1 MLEIE
6 PADIANLNDT
16 DLRTLLGL
24 LCEAEL
30 AQRNLPVSAVTY
42 GGNQNTADGGVD
54 VRVDLPQETSGLDFI
69 LRPVSVLQS
78 KKSDLTAKDIEL
90 EMCPIPPGSPLKKGV
105 FRDSL
110 SQLALAN
117 GAYIIASGASLS
129 ATQLKNRLQAMR
141 KVVEENV
148 KVGSL
153 ATDFYDRTRL
163 ATWVRQYPGRIA
175 WVRDRCGRKMDGWDS
190 YGCWTLGD
198 SIESEF
204 LFDDK
209 SRISVSG
216 ATEATSTI
224 EGLQQLRLQL
234 HKPTGIARLVGLS
247 GVGKTRFAQALFDSR
262 VGEDALPDAAVLY
275 ADMGSS
281 PDPPPVHMV
290 GRLNA
295 LGQRAIVVV
304 DNCGADLHGEL
315 VKAVSKTGSKVSLL
329 TIEYDIREDTP
340 ESTEVYELEVAST
353 DLVAKLIGYR
363 RPDLSKVDQERIAE
377 HSGGNARVA
386 LAVAAALTKGQSM
399 AGLTDAELFRR
410 LFWQRHEIDKVLE
423 RVAQAC
429 ALVYSFRVDDSAEG
443 SELSVLAS
451 LAETAPA
458 EVYRKVAELGKRGL
472 AQKRAVWRAILPHLV
487 ANKLAQQALD
497 SIPVDKVWVQL
508 LKDAPK
514 RMAVSFCHRLSFLHD
529 NETVVG
535 LVEGL
540 LQPEGILGNIGL
552 DDDESSAM
560 YLHTAPVSPGAWLS
574 ALERNLQ
581 GNEPHILE
589 RWRIVH
595 IVRSVAYD
603 SNLFKRAAHVLIAL
617 ALSEKQ
623 PHQRPARDI
632 LGSLFHLYLS
642 GTHATA
648 EQRIGVI
655 LSLLESGD
663 AEKQGLGCQLLGIF
677 VQAGHSMNA
686 YQFEFGSHSRNHGYE
701 PETWED
707 VRSWFGCALQ
717 LIKKFGNQPGELSD
731 RVRSLFAEAFRNIWN
746 HSTAFDA
753 LEETCLRLR
762 SYKFWPEGLS
772 AVRKTLRYDADR
784 MPEHLVSQLGRIADG
799 LKPTTPAERIRAS
812 FGSRRFWDEEIKQ
825 EDEFELGVAAATDH
839 GLLDEILPDLVRD
852 SGSARFGA
860 GLASAS
866 SDHEHVWLRLVEAF
880 AACPQRHRRI
890 HVLSGYLQQFQGI
903 APGWVDRIL
912 DGMIDDPLLG
922 PEFIDLQTSLRLDDK
937 AVLRVLK
944 AATTGRTEAHRFQK
958 VHWWE
963 TDGLIFPDEAIC
975 QLARQFAGRAED
987 YGISIELL
995 GWRLK
1000 QRAKSEDKVDAA
1012 FLEIARSVLAMFPEM
1027 DGSDKL
1033 DYDLGVVAK
1042 YCLQGQ
1048 DGEALT
1054 RELCQ
1059 KLKRRSQGDFGLHKF
1074 HELLGRMVNLHPEAV
1089 LDELLGDPE
1098 EHTYWLFLELIG
1110 WTRPNP
1116 LDSIPVETVL
1126 SWADREP
1133 ESRLIKIAELFRLY
1147 HRPEEEGPLEWTD
1160 LAVRL
1165 LQVAIDK
1172 ERVLAVYTDRLSP
1185 RSWSGSLAETMERR
1199 LVLFDSLASLCGEG
1213 LFEVVRD
1220 GKNAYLEEIENAR
1233 ADGRREQMRRHESF
1247 E

>member
-1 MLEIE
+1 MLDIE
-6 PADIANLNDT
+6 PADIANLSDT

-30 AQRNLPVSAVTY
+30 AERGLPVSAVTY
-42 GGNQNTADGGVD
+42 GGNQNTTDGGVD
-54 VRVDLPQETSGLDFI
+54 VRVDLPQDTGGLDFV
-69 LRPVSVLQS
+69 LRPVLVLQS
-78 KKSDLTAKDIEL
+78 KKSDLSAKEIEL
-90 EMCPIPPGSPLKKGV
+90 EMCPIPPGSPLKKGA
-105 FRDSL
+105 FRESL
-110 SQLALAN
+110 RQLALAN

-153 ATDFYDRTRL
+153 VTDFYDRTRL
-163 ATWVRQYPGRIA
+163 ATWVRQHPGRIA

-204 LFDDK
+204 LFDDR
-209 SRISVSG
+209 SRIRVSG
-216 ATEATSTI
+216 AKDATSTI
-224 EGLQQLRLQL
+224 NGLQQLRLQL
-234 HKPTGIARLVGLS
+234 HKPSGIARLVGLS

-262 VGEDALPDAAVLY
+262 VGEDGLPEAAVLY

-290 GRLNA
+290 GRLIA
-295 LGQRAIVVV
+295 LGRRSIVIV

-315 VKAVSKTGSKVSLL
+315 VKAVSKSGSKVSLL

-340 ESTEVYELEVAST
+340 ESTEVYELEVASA
-353 DLVAKLIGYR
+353 DLVAKLIGNR
-363 RPDLSKVDQERIAE
+363 RPDLSKVDRDRIAE

-386 LAVAAALTKGQSM
+386 LAVAAALGKGQST

-410 LFWQRHEIDKVLE
+410 LFWQRHKIDSVLE

-429 ALVYSFRVDDSAEG
+429 ALVYSFRVDGTAEG

-451 LAETAPA
+451 LAETTPA
-458 EVYRKVAELGKRGL
+458 EAYRKVAELSKRGL
-472 AQKRAVWRAILPHLV
+472 AQKRGIWRAILPHLI
-487 ANKLAQQALD
+487 ANTLAQQALE
-497 SIPVDKVWVQL
+497 SVRIEEIQRKL
-508 LKDAPK
+508 FEEAPK
-514 RMAVSFCHRLSFLHD
+514 RLAVSFFHRLSFLHE
-529 NETVVG
+529 NETAVSV
-535 LVEGL
+535 VEGL

-552 DDDESSAM
+552 DDDELSAM
-560 YLHTAPVSPGAWLS
+560 YLHTAPVSLGAWLS

-581 GNEPHILE
+581 GNEQRVLE

-595 IVRSVAYD
+595 LVRSVAYD
-603 SNLFKRAAHVLIAL
+603 SNLFERAARVLIAL

-648 EQRIGVI
+648 EQRIGAI
-655 LSLLESGD
+655 SSLLEPGD

-677 VQAGHSMNA
+677 VQAGHFMGA
-686 YQFEFGSHSRNHGYE
+686 YQFDFGSHSRNHGYE

-717 LIKKFGNQPGELSD
+717 LIKKFGNQPGELSH

-753 LEETCLRLR
+753 LEEACLLLR

-772 AVRKTLRYDADR
+772 AVRKTLHYDADR
-784 MPEHLVSQLGRIADG
+784 MPENLVSQLGRIADG

-812 FGSRRFWDEEIKQ
+812 FGSRRFWDEEIKA
-825 EDEFELGVAAATDH
+825 EDEFELGVATANDP

-866 SDHEHVWLRLVEAF
+866 SDHEPLWLRLVEAF
-880 AACPQRHRRI
+880 ADCPPRHRRV
-890 HVLSGYLQQFQGI
+890 HVLSGFLQQVQGI
-903 APGWVDRIL
+903 RPDWVGGIL
-912 DGMIDDPLLG
+912 DGMTEDPILG
-922 PEFIDLQTSLRLDDK
+922 PEFIDLQTSLRLDDQ

-944 AATTGRTEAHRFQK
+944 AATTGLTQAHRFQK
-958 VHWWE
+958 VHWWD
-963 TDGLIFPDEAIC
+963 TGSFIFPDEAIC
-975 QLARQFAGRAED
+975 RLATQFATQTED

-1000 QRAKSEDKVDAA
+1000 RRAESGHDVDGA
-1012 FLEIARSVLAMFPEM
+1012 FLETARGVLAMFPEI

-1042 YCLQGQ
+1042 YCLSGQ
-1048 DGEALT
+1048 EGEVLT
-1054 RELCQ
+1054 RELCR
-1059 KLKRRSQGDFGLHKF
+1059 KLKRTSHGKGGLHQF
-1074 HELLGRMVNLHPEAV
+1074 FELLGRMVHLHPEAV
-1089 LDELLGDPE
+1089 LDELLGDLE
-1098 EHTYWLFLELIG
+1098 ESTYWLSLDLIG
-1110 WTRPNP
+1110 WTKPNP
-1116 LDSIPVETVL
+1116 LDIIPVETVL
-1126 SWADREP
+1126 RWGDREP
-1133 ESRLIKIAELFRLY
+1133 DSRLIKIAELFRLY
-1147 HRPEEEGPLEWTD
+1147 HRPEKEGPLEWTD
-1160 LAVRL
+1160 LAIRL
-1165 LQVAIDK
+1165 LQVAPDK
-1172 ERVLAVYTDRLSP
+1172 DRVVAIFTDRLSP

-1199 LVLFDSLASLCGEG
+1199 LGLFDSLANLCGED
-1213 LFEVVRD
+1213 LSRVVRD
-1220 GKNAYLEEIENAR
+1220 AKDAYQGKIENER
-1233 ADGRREQMRRHESF
+1233 ADERREQMRRHERF